1 MTLDFTK
8 FNEVLLIVPN
18 NLKNKILDYFNH
30 YDNFVNYKMMSLDE
44 VRDHIY
50 FSYDVRAVLYLMQ
63 HYLFNMDAAGDVL
76 ESLYYLDKD
85 SYIDEKLNNLVK
97 MKEELDKEKLLYYD
111 DMFLDY
117 IKRKK
122 IINNQF

>member
-1 MTLDFTK
+1 
-8 FNEVLLIVPN
+8 
-18 NLKNKILDYFNH
+18 
-30 YDNFVNYKMMSLDE
+30 
-44 VRDHIY
+44 
-50 FSYDVRAVLYLMQ
+50 
-63 HYLFNMDAAGDVL
+63 MDAAGDVL

-85 SYIDEKLNNLVK
+85 SYVDDKLNNLVK

-122 IINNQF
+122 IF